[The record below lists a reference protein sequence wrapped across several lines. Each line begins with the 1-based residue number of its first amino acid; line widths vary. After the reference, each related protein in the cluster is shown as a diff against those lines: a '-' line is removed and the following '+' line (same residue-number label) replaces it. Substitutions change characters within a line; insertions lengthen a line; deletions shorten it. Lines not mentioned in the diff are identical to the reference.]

1 MNMKQKVI
9 KNKLGVLEL
18 ARQLGNVSQACNVMG
33 FSRDSFYRF
42 KQLYD
47 QGGELA
53 LADINRKGKPQPKNR
68 IDPDIEKKIVEIAL
82 DNPALGQQRV
92 SNELRKNGM
101 FVSPG
106 GVRSVWL
113 RHDLE
118 TFKKR
123 LTALEAKRINPD

>member
-1 MNMKQKVI
+1 MNMEQKVI

-33 FSRDSFYRF
+33 FLWDSFYRF

-47 QGGELA
+47 QGDELA

-82 DNPALGQQRV
+82 DNPALGQQRDV
-92 SNELRKNGM
+92 CLSLRC
-101 FVSPG
+101 
-106 GVRSVWL
+106 
-113 RHDLE
+113 
-118 TFKKR
+118 
-123 LTALEAKRINPD
+123 RICMA

>member
-1 MNMKQKVI
+1 MNMEQKVI

-33 FSRDSFYRF
+33 FSRDRFYRF

-82 DNPALGQQRV
+82 DNPALGQQRDV
-92 SNELRKNGM
+92 CHSR
-101 FVSPG
+101 
-106 GVRSVWL
+106 RC
-113 RHDLE
+113 
-118 TFKKR
+118 
-123 LTALEAKRINPD
+123 RICMA